1 MVLDGELLCANSG
14 WSYALVYDAF
24 DRHVLLKKVT
34 RFNPVVASLTLIEVR
49 VAVPVARTV
58 STCHMIYVTMTLLKP
73 T

>member
-34 RFNPVVASLTLIEVR
+34 RFNPVVASLTLKYAWTYQYR
-49 VAVPVARTV
+49 VLYR
-58 STCHMIYVTMTLLKP
+58 HVT
-73 T
+73 